1 MLLLLLLL
9 CVFTGIKM
17 STSWVSSMLGFK
29 QLTASIGADPYQKPD
44 VFYACATV
52 RLLQCCGDQTFEI
65 NKKINACN
73 FNQENYVGGRSLAK
87 CKSRQIM
94 QKTVQNKGSAF
105 SRTYWQCNALWMY
118 VGIYKTQ
125 DQLITTFIQL
135 LYKKGKK
142 IMVMLEL
149 MKLKW
154 SIVPWNNIA
163 EHLKLWF

>member
-1 MLLLLLLL
+1 
-9 CVFTGIKM
+9 M

-94 QKTVQNKGSAF
+94 QKNGTKQGVSIFKNVLTMQCSLNVCRNLQD
-105 SRTYWQCNALWMY
+105 SRPAHHHVYS
-118 VGIYKTQ
+118 
-125 DQLITTFIQL
+125 TFIQKREKDNGHVRANEIEMN
-135 LYKKGKK
+135 YRAVK
-142 IMVMLEL
+142 
-149 MKLKW
+149 
-154 SIVPWNNIA
+154 
-163 EHLKLWF
+163 